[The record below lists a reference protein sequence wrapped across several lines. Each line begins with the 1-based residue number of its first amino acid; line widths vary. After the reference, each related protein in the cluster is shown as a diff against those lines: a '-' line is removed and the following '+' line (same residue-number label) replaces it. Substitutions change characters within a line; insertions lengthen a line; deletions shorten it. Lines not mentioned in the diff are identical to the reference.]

1 MFLAFL
7 KIKLWTI
14 NSANFSRELEFSSSA
29 NPGNESISHSREER
43 VSVIS
48 LAADH
53 VNQSVSVSCVSGSAV
68 GTTESATN
76 IENYCR
82 GPPPPCQ
89 GLVIEGDATRAFQST
104 ITNTSYSI
112 QEQPPPYQVSSTEH
126 SELEVI
132 QNVTNT
138 TCSSQLS
145 SLAHELLPAE
155 DNRVETIQNVTDDT
169 YTEERL
175 PPTYEEAVTIFT
187 ESGAIQGV
195 LNVWNSIQDL
205 VQTYSAVTDAV
216 SGVCTVQTATN
227 LTYSGEQY

>member
-1 MFLAFL
+1 M
-7 KIKLWTI
+7 
-14 NSANFSRELEFSSSA
+14 
-29 NPGNESISHSREER
+29 
-43 VSVIS
+43 
-48 LAADH
+48 
-53 VNQSVSVSCVSGSAV
+53 
-68 GTTESATN
+68 
-76 IENYCR
+76 
-82 GPPPPCQ
+82 
-89 GLVIEGDATRAFQST
+89 
-104 ITNTSYSI
+104 
-112 QEQPPPYQVSSTEH
+112 SSTEH

-132 QNVTNT
+132 KNVTNT
-138 TCSSQLS
+138 TCSSQVS
-145 SLAHELLPAE
+145 SVAYQLLPAE

-227 LTYSGEQY
+227 LTYSGE